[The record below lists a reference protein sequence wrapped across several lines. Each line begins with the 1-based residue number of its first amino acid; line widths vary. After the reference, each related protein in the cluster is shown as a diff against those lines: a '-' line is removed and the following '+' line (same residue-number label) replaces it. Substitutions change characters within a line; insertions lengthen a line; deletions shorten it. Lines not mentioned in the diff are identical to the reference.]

1 MGYASRQPSSN
12 DMPRTSSKSRWLE
25 EDAICDEI
33 FLLLSGRAVRCQ
45 MCGNAVRKKYLNS
58 KGFCPDCSGKI
69 PENKD
74 TPVSDFGGRG
84 CGEDSDTE

>member
-1 MGYASRQPSSN
+1 
-12 DMPRTSSKSRWLE
+12 
-25 EDAICDEI
+25 
-33 FLLLSGRAVRCQ
+33 